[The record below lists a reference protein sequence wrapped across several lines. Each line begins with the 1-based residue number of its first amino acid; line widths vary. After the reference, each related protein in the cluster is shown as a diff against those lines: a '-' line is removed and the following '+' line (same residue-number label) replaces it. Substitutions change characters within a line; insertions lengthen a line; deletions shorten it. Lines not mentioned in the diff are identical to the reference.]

1 MAVVTTALIQYD
13 GMTEKELDHHIRQ
26 LASDLGLFRYHVTD
40 SRGTSAG
47 FPDLVLVGPG
57 GVIFAELKSAR
68 GQLRPEQTEWR
79 DRLTEAG
86 ATWRLWRPAD
96 LASGDIARELAAI
109 SYLRL
114 AVTHLPGQH
123 THDVPASKENTS

>member
-1 MAVVTTALIQYD
+1 MTNAGTTPLAHEV
-13 GMTEKELDHHIRQ
+13 MTERDLDRHIRQ
-26 LASDLGLFRYHVTD
+26 LAKDFALLRYHVND

-68 GQLRPEQTEWR
+68 GQLRPEQADWR

-86 ATWRLWRPAD
+86 AKWRLWRPAD
-96 LASGDIARELAAI
+96 LASGAIARDLAAI
-109 SYLRL
+109 SYLQLQRRK
-114 AVTHLPGQH
+114 A
-123 THDVPASKENTS
+123 